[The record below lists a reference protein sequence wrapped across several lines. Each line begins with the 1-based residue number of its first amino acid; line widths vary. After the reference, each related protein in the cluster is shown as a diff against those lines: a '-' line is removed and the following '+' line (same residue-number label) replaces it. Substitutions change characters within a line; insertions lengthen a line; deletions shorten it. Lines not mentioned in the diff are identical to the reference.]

1 MLMDKY
7 QTLLDAW
14 GDLSIA
20 LDDQRE
26 ESIASEEVLSTLLTE
41 LFAIKTLLEQWGS
54 RLEDELDERDLDRIA
69 QAAQRKLYR
78 GADWR
83 QSNE

>member
-14 GDLSIA
+14 DDLSIA

-54 RLEDELDERDLDRIA
+54 RLEDELDECDIERMVNKLDR
-69 QAAQRKLYR
+69 YNED
-78 GADWR
+78 DWR
-83 QSNE
+83 ELR